1 MQSLSSLFLNESMT
15 PHGFCLLWDPWLV
28 WTHIMSD
35 AAIAMAY
42 FSIPAALWIVAYRR
56 PDLNRY
62 RALDAF
68 AGFIILCALTH
79 AVGVATIWW
88 PLYGVSAVIKALTA
102 IVSIVTAGLVWR
114 VLGAV
119 LRTPKPQ
126 ELADAVEELRRL
138 NLELEERVSE
148 RTRKLAAANQHLFQV
163 AMEAREAEQIKNEFL
178 AQVSH
183 ELRTPLNAIIGFTDL
198 MTSGVAGRLTEKHVE
213 YCGNVNEAAYHL
225 LGQIND
231 ILDLERLTRDA
242 GHMALEPVM
251 VRAEIDRLARMIQPT
266 SAGHAVSL
274 HVDIPDDL
282 EIQADRR
289 AFGTIVSN
297 LISNAVKY
305 SPDGPRIE
313 VSAAKIDADHIEIRV
328 RDEGLGIPAD
338 KQAAVF
344 EAFVRAH
351 EAASPSIGGT
361 GLGLPLVRL
370 LAEALG
376 GDVRV
381 ESEVDRGTTMIVTLP
396 VVCETGERTQQK
408 PLRLYGAPR
417 ASGAAPDTRET

>member
-28 WTHIMSD
+28 WTHIVSD
-35 AAIAMAY
+35 AAIALAY
-42 FSIPAALWIVAYRR
+42 FSIPVALWILSYRR

-102 IVSIVTAGLVWR
+102 VVSIVTAALVWR
-114 VLGAV
+114 MLDPV
-119 LRTPKPQ
+119 LRSPKAE
-126 ELADAVEELRRL
+126 ELAAAVEELRRL
-138 NLELEERVSE
+138 NAELEERVNE
-148 RTRKLAAANQHLFQV
+148 RTRKLASANQHLFQV
-163 AMEAREAEQIKNEFL
+163 AMEAQEAEQIKNEFL

-198 MTSGVAGRLTEKHVE
+198 MTSGISGKLAEKHVE
-213 YCGNVNEAAYHL
+213 YCGNVSEAAYHL

-231 ILDLERLTRDA
+231 ILDLERLTRAA
-242 GHMALEPVM
+242 GHMELEPIK
-251 VRAEIDRLARMIQPT
+251 VRAEIERLSRMIQPT
-266 SAGHAVSL
+266 SAGHDVSL
-274 HVDIPDDL
+274 RLDIPDDL

-305 SPDGPRIE
+305 SPDGPRID
-313 VSAAKIDADHIEIRV
+313 VTAAKTDADHIEIRV
-328 RDEGLGIPAD
+328 RDEGLGIPAE
-338 KQAAVF
+338 KLSAVF

-351 EAASPSIGGT
+351 ETASPTIGGT

-370 LAEALG
+370 LVDALG
-376 GDVRV
+376 GDIRV
-381 ESEVDRGTTMIVTLP
+381 ESEVDRGTTMIVVLP
-396 VVCETGERTQQK
+396 VICETGEHTQQQ
-408 PLRLYGAPR
+408 PLRLYGTPAR
-417 ASGAAPDTRET
+417 ASGA